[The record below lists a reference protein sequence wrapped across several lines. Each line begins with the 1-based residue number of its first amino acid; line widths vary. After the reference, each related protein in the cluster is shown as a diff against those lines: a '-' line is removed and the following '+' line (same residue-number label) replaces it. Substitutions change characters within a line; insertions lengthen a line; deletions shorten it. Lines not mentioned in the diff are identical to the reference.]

1 MTNLYN
7 KHTVLAC
14 EGWSWG
20 CHAPEFAP
28 LTAAALVIFCFAWW
42 WWGMKFTKINPPLPP
57 GPLGLPI
64 IGNLPFIKPELH
76 RYFSDL
82 SRIYGPIF
90 KLRMGSVF
98 AIVINSPSLANEVLK
113 VQDAIFA
120 NHDVPAAA
128 VVGTFVTELPVTTIS
143 STYTMS
149 NTRLSVDPRMNKEES
164 ACDARKASWFIRP
177 NGPGYNRLR
186 KLVICEIMSKQ
197 SLDACYVLHRQ
208 EVRRMVKEI
217 QGKVGSS
224 VNIYQQLSATALRVI
239 MCTLWGDTSPDLI
252 EMRKRLDELIR
263 TFAKPNVSDLIP
275 ILAPFDLQGIE
286 SKAKEKIEDDGK
298 EKEKISKDFMQQLL
312 ELHYRGD
319 DKNSLSINEVKALL
333 LDLMVA
339 GTDTIPTIVE
349 WAITELLRHP
359 DKMTKLIEELDT
371 VIGNQ
376 NMMEDSHIPQL
387 VYLDAVIKETLR
399 LHPVT
404 PLLIPHVPSETTVID
419 GYIILKGCKVFINA
433 WVMQRDPELWDDPLR
448 FQPERFLETDISYRG
463 NNFRFFPFGSGRRMC
478 VGVSLAE
485 KMVALLLGSL
495 VHSFEW
501 GLPEG
506 TKLSLED
513 KFGIFLKKKES
524 LVAIP
529 VARLLNLEQY

>member
-1 MTNLYN
+1 MTNLCN
-7 KHTVLAC
+7 KHTILAC

-28 LTAAALVIFCFAWW
+28 LTAAALVIFCCAWW
-42 WWGMKFTKINPPLPP
+42 CWGMKFTKINPHLPP
-57 GPLGLPI
+57 GLLGLPI

-90 KLRMGSVF
+90 KRRMESVF

-128 VVGTFVTELPVTTIS
+128 VVGTFGGLNILWT
-143 STYTMS
+143 
-149 NTRLSVDPRMNKEES
+149 
-164 ACDARKASWFIRP
+164 P
-177 NGPGYNRLR
+177 NGPRYNRPR

-197 SLDACYVLHRQ
+197 SLDACYVLHRR

-217 QGKVGSS
+217 YGKV
-224 VNIYQQLSATALRVI
+224 
-239 MCTLWGDTSPDLI
+239 DLI

-263 TFAKPNVSDLIP
+263 TFAAANVSDLFP

-286 SKAKEKIEDDGK
+286 SKAKEQLSWFYGVFESMIKNRRNIGDDGK

-339 GTDTIPTIVE
+339 SIDTIPTTVE
-349 WAITELLRHP
+349 WTITELLRHP

-371 VIGNQ
+371 VVGN
-376 NMMEDSHIPQL
+376 
-387 VYLDAVIKETLR
+387 
-399 LHPVT
+399 
-404 PLLIPHVPSETTVID
+404 
-419 GYIILKGCKVFINA
+419 
-433 WVMQRDPELWDDPLR
+433 
-448 FQPERFLETDISYRG
+448 
-463 NNFRFFPFGSGRRMC
+463 
-478 VGVSLAE
+478 
-485 KMVALLLGSL
+485 
-495 VHSFEW
+495 
-501 GLPEG
+501 
-506 TKLSLED
+506 
-513 KFGIFLKKKES
+513 
-524 LVAIP
+524 
-529 VARLLNLEQY
+529 

>member
-7 KHTVLAC
+7 KHAVLAC
-14 EGWSWG
+14 EGMSWG
-20 CHAPEFAP
+20 CRAPEFAP
-28 LTAAALVIFCFAWW
+28 RMAGALVIFCCAWW
-42 WWGMKFTKINPPLPP
+42 WWGMKLTKINPPLPP

-113 VQDAIFA
+113 VQGAIFA
-120 NHDVPAAA
+120 NRDVPATA
-128 VVGTFVTELPVTTIS
+128 VVGTFGGLNI
-143 STYTMS
+143 
-149 NTRLSVDPRMNKEES
+149 L
-164 ACDARKASWFIRP
+164 WRP
-177 NGPGYNRLR
+177 NGPRCNQLR

-197 SLDACYVLHRQ
+197 SLDACYVLRQ
-208 EVRRMVKEI
+208 REVRRMVKEI
-217 QGKVGSS
+217 HGKVGSS
-224 VNIYQQLSATALRVI
+224 VNIYKQLSATSLRV
-239 MCTLWGDTSPDLI
+239 MMSTLWGDDPSQDLI
-252 EMRKRLDELIR
+252 EFRKRLDEFIV
-263 TFAKPNVSDLIP
+263 TSATPNVSDLFP
-275 ILAPFDLQGIE
+275 ILAPFDLQGIQ
-286 SKAKEKIEDDGK
+286 SKAKEQLSWFYGVFESMMKNRRNSRDDGK

-312 ELHYRGD
+312 ELHWRGD

-333 LDLMVA
+333 LDLMIA
-339 GTDTIPTIVE
+339 GTDTIPTTVE
-349 WAITELLRHP
+349 WAMTELLCHW
-359 DKMTKLIEELDT
+359 DKMKKLVEELDT
-371 VIGNQ
+371 VVGNQ
-376 NMMEDSHIPQL
+376 NTVKDSHIPQL

-399 LHPVT
+399 LHPVA
-404 PLLIPHVPSETTVID
+404 PLLIPHVPSETAVI
-419 GYIILKGCKVFINA
+419 GGFTIPKGCTVFINT
-433 WVMQRDPELWDDPLR
+433 WVMQRDPGLWDDPLR
-448 FQPERFLETDISYRG
+448 FQPERFLETDISYQG
-463 NNFRFFPFGSGRRMC
+463 NNFGFFPFGSGRRMC

-506 TKLSLED
+506 TKPSLED
-513 KFGIFLKKKES
+513 KFGIFLKKTES

-529 VARLLNLEQY
+529 VARLPNLEQYR

>member
-1 MTNLYN
+1 MTNLCN
-7 KHTVLAC
+7 KHTILAC

-28 LTAAALVIFCFAWW
+28 LTAAALVIFCCAWW
-42 WWGMKFTKINPPLPP
+42 CWGMKFTKINPHLPP
-57 GPLGLPI
+57 GLLGLPI

-90 KLRMGSVF
+90 KRRMESVF

-128 VVGTFVTELPVTTIS
+128 VVGTFGGLNILWT
-143 STYTMS
+143 
-149 NTRLSVDPRMNKEES
+149 
-164 ACDARKASWFIRP
+164 P
-177 NGPGYNRLR
+177 NGPRYNQPP

-197 SLDACYVLHRQ
+197 SLDACYVLHRR

-217 QGKVGSS
+217 YRKV
-224 VNIYQQLSATALRVI
+224 
-239 MCTLWGDTSPDLI
+239 DLI

-263 TFAKPNVSDLIP
+263 TFAAAKVSDLFP
-275 ILAPFDLQGIE
+275 ILASFDLQGIE
-286 SKAKEKIEDDGK
+286 SKAKEQLSWFYGVFESMIKNRRNIGDDGK

-339 GTDTIPTIVE
+339 SIDTIPTTVE
-349 WAITELLRHP
+349 WTITELLRHP

-371 VIGNQ
+371 VVGN
-376 NMMEDSHIPQL
+376 
-387 VYLDAVIKETLR
+387 
-399 LHPVT
+399 
-404 PLLIPHVPSETTVID
+404 
-419 GYIILKGCKVFINA
+419 
-433 WVMQRDPELWDDPLR
+433 
-448 FQPERFLETDISYRG
+448 
-463 NNFRFFPFGSGRRMC
+463 
-478 VGVSLAE
+478 
-485 KMVALLLGSL
+485 
-495 VHSFEW
+495 
-501 GLPEG
+501 
-506 TKLSLED
+506 
-513 KFGIFLKKKES
+513 
-524 LVAIP
+524 
-529 VARLLNLEQY
+529 

>member
-1 MTNLYN
+1 MTNLCN
-7 KHTVLAC
+7 KHTILAC

-28 LTAAALVIFCFAWW
+28 LKAAALVIFCCAWW
-42 WWGMKFTKINPPLPP
+42 CWGMKFTKINPHLPP
-57 GPLGLPI
+57 GLLGLPI

-90 KLRMGSVF
+90 KCRMESVF

-128 VVGTFVTELPVTTIS
+128 VVGTFGGLNILWT
-143 STYTMS
+143 
-149 NTRLSVDPRMNKEES
+149 
-164 ACDARKASWFIRP
+164 P
-177 NGPGYNRLR
+177 NGPRYNRPR

-197 SLDACYVLHRQ
+197 SLDACYVLHRW

-217 QGKVGSS
+217 YGKV
-224 VNIYQQLSATALRVI
+224 
-239 MCTLWGDTSPDLI
+239 DLI

-263 TFAKPNVSDLIP
+263 TFAAANVSDLFP

-286 SKAKEKIEDDGK
+286 SKAKEQLPWFYGVFESMIKNRRNIGDDGK

-319 DKNSLSINEVKALL
+319 DKNCLSINEVKALL

-339 GTDTIPTIVE
+339 SIDTIPTTVE
-349 WAITELLRHP
+349 WTITELLRHP

-371 VIGNQ
+371 VVGN
-376 NMMEDSHIPQL
+376 
-387 VYLDAVIKETLR
+387 
-399 LHPVT
+399 
-404 PLLIPHVPSETTVID
+404 
-419 GYIILKGCKVFINA
+419 
-433 WVMQRDPELWDDPLR
+433 
-448 FQPERFLETDISYRG
+448 
-463 NNFRFFPFGSGRRMC
+463 
-478 VGVSLAE
+478 
-485 KMVALLLGSL
+485 
-495 VHSFEW
+495 
-501 GLPEG
+501 
-506 TKLSLED
+506 
-513 KFGIFLKKKES
+513 
-524 LVAIP
+524 
-529 VARLLNLEQY
+529 